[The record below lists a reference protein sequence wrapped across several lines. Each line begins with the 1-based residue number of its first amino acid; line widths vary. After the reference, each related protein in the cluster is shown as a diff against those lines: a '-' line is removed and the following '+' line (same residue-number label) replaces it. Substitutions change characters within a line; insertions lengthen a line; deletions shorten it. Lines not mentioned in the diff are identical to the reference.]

1 LRILVATTNPDK
13 LREIRGLLAGAPV
26 DLRSL
31 ADLPAVPEPDET
43 GDTFRDNARL
53 KARYYDRQ
61 NPPHVAE
68 PALTVAEDSGLVIDG
83 LGGEPGVRSARF
95 LGADA
100 TYAQRFDEILLR
112 LGTERSRRA
121 RFVCA
126 LCVVRDG
133 EIVFETEG
141 TVEGEI
147 TAAPSGTAGFGYDP
161 IFYFPPYG
169 STLADVT
176 EEEKLRI
183 AHRGEAFRAF
193 RSWLI
198 DMRTEN

>member
-100 TYAQRFDEILLR
+100 TYAQRFDEILRR